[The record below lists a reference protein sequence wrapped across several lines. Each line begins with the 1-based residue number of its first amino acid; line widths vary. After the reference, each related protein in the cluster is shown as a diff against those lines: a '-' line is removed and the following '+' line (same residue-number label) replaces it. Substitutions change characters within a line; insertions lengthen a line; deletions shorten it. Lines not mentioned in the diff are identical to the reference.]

1 MFSVENFYWILYQ
14 NLLKPTGLDCWYY
27 YPWGTK
33 HNLSRAGE
41 YQPYY
46 RKQHA
51 NHVLFHFDQEPLW
64 SDNLGRLYEIEQ
76 PLTWS
81 TKVVRVLANSEHSQL
96 KTHIVKSRQMQDWY
110 FFYHGFAALDWYR
123 DTRYLND
130 EIIIQDA
137 FLSFNHV
144 ISSPRSYRIDLIAR
158 LIELGIDRKGKISLH
173 ADNQQI
179 LDMVSGAQTNLSQ
192 SSIQRI
198 MDTMLSKKDWPMV
211 LDQIL
216 INGDLSAR
224 CGHKEF
230 ALWQASLLHV
240 VNETVFFEPKL
251 HLTEKVFKPIVAQR
265 PFVLVAAPGNLAYL
279 RSYGF
284 QTFGDWI
291 DEGYDTIDDPDLRLQ
306 AIAKEIAKLSNLSQQ
321 QLRKLGQEM
330 HSVLNYNKCHFFGEF
345 RQMIV
350 NELIDNF
357 ETMIRVWNNGR
368 VDGRQI
374 SVHPDLDSVRHLLA
388 K

>member
-27 YPWGTK
+27 HPWGTQ

-41 YQPYY
+41 YQPFH

-76 PLTWS
+76 SAWS
-81 TKVVRVLANSEHSQL
+81 YKVVRVLANSEHSQL
-96 KTHIVKSRQMQDWY
+96 KTNIVKSRQMQDWY

-123 DTRYLND
+123 DTRYIND
-130 EIIIQDA
+130 EVIIQDA

-144 ISSPRSYRIDLIAR
+144 ISPPRSYRIDLIAR
-158 LIELGIDRKGKISLH
+158 MIELGVDRKGKISLH
-173 ADNQQI
+173 ADNQQL
-179 LDMVSGAQTNLSQ
+179 LDMVSGAQNNLSE
-192 SSIQRI
+192 SSTRRI
-198 MDTMLSKKDWPMV
+198 IDTLLHRQDFPLIV
-211 LDQIL
+211 DQIPP
-216 INGDLSAR
+216 NGDLSAR
-224 CGHKEF
+224 CGHNEVE
-230 ALWQASLLHV
+230 LWQSSLLHV
-240 VNETVFFEPKL
+240 VNETVFYEPKL

-291 DEGYDTIDDPDLRLQ
+291 EEGYDTINDPDLRLQ
-306 AIAKEIAKLSNLSQQ
+306 AIAKEIAKLSHLSHQ
-321 QLRKLGQEM
+321 QLRELRQEM
-330 HSVLNYNKCHFFGEF
+330 HGVLNFNKCHFFGEF
-345 RQMIV
+345 RKIIV
-350 NELIDNF
+350 DELVNNF
-357 ETMIRVWNNGR
+357 ETMTRVWNNGR

-374 SVHPDLDSVRHLLA
+374 PDHPDLDSVRCLLA
-388 K
+388 Q

>member
-1 MFSVENFYWILYQ
+1 
-14 NLLKPTGLDCWYY
+14 
-27 YPWGTK
+27 
-33 HNLSRAGE
+33 
-41 YQPYY
+41 
-46 RKQHA
+46 
-51 NHVLFHFDQEPLW
+51 
-64 SDNLGRLYEIEQ
+64 
-76 PLTWS
+76 
-81 TKVVRVLANSEHSQL
+81 
-96 KTHIVKSRQMQDWY
+96 
-110 FFYHGFAALDWYR
+110 
-123 DTRYLND
+123 
-130 EIIIQDA
+130 
-137 FLSFNHV
+137 
-144 ISSPRSYRIDLIAR
+144 
-158 LIELGIDRKGKISLH
+158 
-173 ADNQQI
+173 
-179 LDMVSGAQTNLSQ
+179 
-192 SSIQRI
+192 
-198 MDTMLSKKDWPMV
+198 MV